1 MRGRAGVAQR
11 IIDHRQHALQ
21 ISIDFIVPETQY
33 REASAG
39 EVIVTLRIAPRMRI
53 EIMLTA
59 IDLNYEVVFETDEIY
74 DMAVARGLPDHRGA
88 LQPRGTLPAKVCA
101 RRRRA

>member
-1 MRGRAGVAQR
+1 VAERSEARWGVAQR
-11 IIDHRQHALQ
+11 IVDHRQHALQ

-74 DMAVARGLPDHRGA
+74 DMAVARGLPA
-88 LQPRGTLPAKVCA
+88 ETESTFSP
-101 RRRRA
+101 

>member
-1 MRGRAGVAQR
+1 MGERSEAGWGVAQR
-11 IIDHRQHALQ
+11 IVDHRQHALQ

-39 EVIVTLRIAPRMRI
+39 EVIVAFRIAPRMRS

-59 IDLNYEVVFETDEIY
+59 IDLNHEAVFETDEIY
-74 DMAVARGLPDHRGA
+74 DMAVARGLPA
-88 LQPRGTLPAKVCA
+88 EMESTFSP
-101 RRRRA
+101 

>member
-1 MRGRAGVAQR
+1 MRSASS
-11 IIDHRQHALQ
+11 IIVSTPSRFRS
-21 ISIDFIVPETQY
+21 ISLFQKRST
-33 REASAG
+33 EASAG

-74 DMAVARGLPDHRGA
+74 DMAVARGLPA
-88 LQPRGTLPAKVCA
+88 ETESTFSP
-101 RRRRA
+101 